1 MDRFIGLDVHA
12 SSCTIAVMGPSGKRL
27 RSQVVETNGEALV
40 NCLKAV
46 PGTLHLC
53 LEECTQS
60 AWLAE
65 ILGPHVA
72 RLVVTG
78 VGQRASKGAKDD
90 KRDALALADKL
101 RVNDIEA
108 VVYKPQGPYA
118 TLRQLVK
125 THAQIVQDVV
135 RVQNRIWALFRA
147 RGVVVP
153 STTVYSPR
161 GRTPF
166 VEPLPSSVRAAAEH
180 LYGQYDA
187 LLPVKGSAEK
197 DLVAESHRHAISKVL
212 ETCPGL
218 GPIRVAQLIATV
230 VSPQRFRRRNQFWS
244 YCGLGILMRSSA
256 DWQQMPDGSWQ
267 RVTAKTTRGLT
278 RRYNRILKAV
288 FKGAATTVLTMR
300 RTDEPMWQSYQ
311 RQLFAGTKPNLAKL
325 TLARKLAATALAMWK
340 TQEVYDPKRLLT
352 A

>member
-12 SSCTIAVMGPSGKRL
+12 SSCTFGVVGPGGKRL

-40 NCLKAV
+40 TFLKTV

-60 AWLAE
+60 SWLAE
-65 ILGPHVA
+65 ILGPHVDQ
-72 RLVVTG
+72 LVVAG
-78 VGQRASKGAKDD
+78 LGQTASKGAKDD
-90 KRDALALADKL
+90 QRDAFCLADKL

-108 VVYKPQGPYA
+108 VVYKGQGAYGA
-118 TLRQLVK
+118 LRQLVK
-125 THAQIVQDVV
+125 AHTQIVQDVV
-135 RVQNRIWALFRA
+135 RVQNRIRALFRS

-153 STTVYSPR
+153 SKTVYSAR
-161 GRTPF
+161 GRTQF
-166 VEPLPSSVRAAAEH
+166 VEQLPSSVVSAAEH
-180 LYGQYDA
+180 LYAQYDA
-187 LLPVKGSAEK
+187 LLPVKDSAEK
-197 DLVAESHRHAISKVL
+197 DLVGESQCHAISKIL
-212 ETCPGL
+212 QTCPGL

-230 VSPQRFRRRNQFWS
+230 VSPERFRRRNQFWS